1 MLFKDPLAEYLAEG
15 GKIGFRLTPEEQARR
30 QAEEEAARKAAEEAA
45 AAEVPVVEEVV
56 DTVPNNDP
64 NYSSGDMSRW
74 TSEDWTRWLGEQGM
88 VGGQS
93 SAFGADWGA
102 AIANYQAPT
111 TVPTTTVPNFN
122 MDSEGIPYNNTF
134 DEHSYGIPNY
144 QGSIPQTTANTSV
157 AYNPQEVVSSGS
169 SINNRVSFG
178 NVDGNQSFYLNANR

>member
-45 AAEVPVVEEVV
+45 AAEEPVVEEAV
-56 DTVPNNDP
+56 DTVPNNNT

-74 TSEDWTRWLGEQGM
+74 TPEDWTRWLGEQGM
-88 VGGQS
+88 VGGQLNS
-93 SAFGADWGA
+93 WTPQWGA
-102 AIANYQAPT
+102 AIANVN
-111 TVPTTTVPNFN
+111 VPPVTNNIPNYN
-122 MDSEGIPYNNTF
+122 IDSEGIGYNNTF

-157 AYNPQEVVSSGS
+157 AYNPQQVVSSGAGGGTT
-169 SINNRVSFG
+169 ISFG
-178 NVDGNQSFYLNANR
+178 NVDGNQSWLLNKDR